1 MNRRGLGVE
10 QTFVYVVAAI
20 TFALIMIFG
29 YRTIVGFQHT
39 GQQAQLVQFKNT
51 LENSIK
57 SIYSNYG
64 SVQQENFVVPQGY
77 SQLCLVDMD
86 YQITTEGLQQLCHYD
101 QIACTVW
108 QQAAQARQ
116 QGKSGF
122 QSVDENVF
130 LQPASEVPIKVFE
143 FHLENG
149 QGFLCQEIV
158 GSKMSLRLEG
168 KGSYTQIG

>member
-86 YQITTEGLQQLCHYD
+86 YQITAEERQHYL
-101 QIACTVW
+101 T
-108 QQAAQARQ
+108 
-116 QGKSGF
+116 
-122 QSVDENVF
+122 
-130 LQPASEVPIKVFE
+130 
-143 FHLENG
+143 
-149 QGFLCQEIV
+149 
-158 GSKMSLRLEG
+158 
-168 KGSYTQIG
+168 Y